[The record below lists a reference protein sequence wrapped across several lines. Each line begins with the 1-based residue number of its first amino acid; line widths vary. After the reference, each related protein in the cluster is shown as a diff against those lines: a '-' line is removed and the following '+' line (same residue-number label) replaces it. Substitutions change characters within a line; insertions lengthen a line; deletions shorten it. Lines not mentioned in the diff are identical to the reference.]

1 MRYNAAG
8 DETNPDCGYAVSE
21 NVREEGKRSLVE
33 SFADLESIPRSEKED
48 LQINFY
54 NDRIKSVST
63 INDRISLAN
72 TNNDRIKFVNTNN
85 NRIKFANTNNNRIK
99 FFNNKSCENQFSGEE
114 RALNEVTDRRTKTAL
129 SGLTVIKDG
138 RAENTIY
145 T

>member
-21 NVREEGKRSLVE
+21 NVREEGKRSL
-33 SFADLESIPRSEKED
+33 LESIPRSEKED

-63 INDRISLAN
+63 INDRISLAI
-72 TNNDRIKFVNTNN
+72 TNNDRIKFVNTND
-85 NRIKFANTNNNRIK
+85 NRIK

-114 RALNEVTDRRTKTAL
+114 RALSEVTDRRTKTAL